1 MGLLDGLV
9 LEFKEQM
16 SGFVAIS
23 EQKRTDSP
31 IRFDAEIRIDDLGR
45 FLRLP
50 DHTAALGGTV
60 TFPALGGTFPMRD
73 GRFNLFSIDPS
84 TGVRQ
89 MVYQF
94 RFTAADGQTYF
105 LDGHKEIQDDRGRLD
120 AVADM
125 TRLFT
130 KVHRGEDAGA
140 PVYATGELRFN
151 LLDAPAMALSME
163 VRGAKSWYQKVAAL
177 AAFSSFAFGALRDEY
192 LRDIRLC
199 YDTQYENLVLA
210 GTLRGEDGVEAPF
223 FLVSGTHDRGFPWG
237 DTELFW
243 DVLLAVGDGRGGY
256 RRYAI
261 TDRILEG
268 LELDIT
274 TGSYRYRGPIFR
286 LAEGY
291 STAFSEMRAKT
302 PQLTAC
308 QADFHINFQARA
320 FDTLSFPFP
329 LVDDLV
335 RKMSSSLVKALREA
349 LPGKHAL
356 GINITPHAVNVSSGE
371 LRIDSP
377 QGGSWAIVPERSSG
391 ECERGTMRNVKE
403 PTMLYSYLC
412 AVSPARRAARVQIIT
427 RTLRDEREQWVKD
440 RLDAFIGTVVSRTA
454 SAEVLL
460 EGGRLTVKPLPPAG
474 KPKERAAPL
483 RKLNEPVIEVN
494 NDHYPTAVFQRRIV
508 EVEDVAGQRCLALE
522 EDMCTMRLEPIKSD
536 REVTVAAIRDDDK
549 FRALDRVLDETG
561 FDGLAEAR
569 LAESGKPR
577 KEMLIAIKPNF
588 MFAYD
593 KRDHT
598 TYTDPELVHR
608 LVRRLRDR
616 GFETIRVVEAQ
627 STYGEY
633 FDKRGVREVA
643 DYLGYDGSAGYQVAD
658 MTLDATEQRNFGP
671 HLGLHP
677 VSSTWRDADLRISFA
692 KNKTHAYSFYT
703 LTLKNIYGALPLAN
717 KFKEYHCNRDIYHTT
732 MEYLTAFPVHY
743 GLVDAHVSAD
753 GPFGIFADP
762 GPNLTKTVIGGGDL
776 VAVDWV
782 AATKMGLDPMISKY
796 MKLAVD
802 LFGKP
807 RIRLVGDAGLYRP
820 WLNVPVALTLFT
832 HKGLDAE
839 HFFGNL
845 FYSACAQMDEGHF
858 QHKSNAWHIRLLR
871 HLTVE
876 MRRTFFL
883 RTGENPSLGNR
894 LASWVFYRL
903 GF

>member
-1 MGLLDGLV
+1 
-9 LEFKEQM
+9 
-16 SGFVAIS
+16 
-23 EQKRTDSP
+23 
-31 IRFDAEIRIDDLGR
+31 
-45 FLRLP
+45 
-50 DHTAALGGTV
+50 
-60 TFPALGGTFPMRD
+60 
-73 GRFNLFSIDPS
+73 
-84 TGVRQ
+84 
-89 MVYQF
+89 
-94 RFTAADGQTYF
+94 
-105 LDGHKEIQDDRGRLD
+105 
-120 AVADM
+120 
-125 TRLFT
+125 
-130 KVHRGEDAGA
+130 
-140 PVYATGELRFN
+140 
-151 LLDAPAMALSME
+151 
-163 VRGAKSWYQKVAAL
+163 
-177 AAFSSFAFGALRDEY
+177 
-192 LRDIRLC
+192 
-199 YDTQYENLVLA
+199 
-210 GTLRGEDGVEAPF
+210 
-223 FLVSGTHDRGFPWG
+223 
-237 DTELFW
+237 
-243 DVLLAVGDGRGGY
+243 
-256 RRYAI
+256 
-261 TDRILEG
+261 
-268 LELDIT
+268 
-274 TGSYRYRGPIFR
+274 
-286 LAEGY
+286 
-291 STAFSEMRAKT
+291 
-302 PQLTAC
+302 
-308 QADFHINFQARA
+308 
-320 FDTLSFPFP
+320 
-329 LVDDLV
+329 
-335 RKMSSSLVKALREA
+335 
-349 LPGKHAL
+349 
-356 GINITPHAVNVSSGE
+356 
-371 LRIDSP
+371 
-377 QGGSWAIVPERSSG
+377 
-391 ECERGTMRNVKE
+391 
-403 PTMLYSYLC
+403 
-412 AVSPARRAARVQIIT
+412 
-427 RTLRDEREQWVKD
+427 
-440 RLDAFIGTVVSRTA
+440 
-454 SAEVLL
+454 
-460 EGGRLTVKPLPPAG
+460 
-474 KPKERAAPL
+474 
-483 RKLNEPVIEVN
+483 
-494 NDHYPTAVFQRRIV
+494 
-508 EVEDVAGQRCLALE
+508 
-522 EDMCTMRLEPIKSD
+522 MRLEPIKSD

>member
-329 LVDDLV
+329 LVDHLV
-335 RKMSSSLVKALREA
+335 RKMSSSRTLERACA
-349 LPGKHAL
+349 
-356 GINITPHAVNVSSGE
+356 GISRSCCPTMSASRTCGPCRSRSRSCSATRTNHSSA
-371 LRIDSP
+371 
-377 QGGSWAIVPERSSG
+377 SWA
-391 ECERGTMRNVKE
+391 T
-403 PTMLYSYLC
+403 
-412 AVSPARRAARVQIIT
+412 
-427 RTLRDEREQWVKD
+427 
-440 RLDAFIGTVVSRTA
+440 
-454 SAEVLL
+454 
-460 EGGRLTVKPLPPAG
+460 
-474 KPKERAAPL
+474 
-483 RKLNEPVIEVN
+483 
-494 NDHYPTAVFQRRIV
+494 
-508 EVEDVAGQRCLALE
+508 
-522 EDMCTMRLEPIKSD
+522 SD
-536 REVTVAAIRDDDK
+536 
-549 FRALDRVLDETG
+549 
-561 FDGLAEAR
+561 
-569 LAESGKPR
+569 
-577 KEMLIAIKPNF
+577 
-588 MFAYD
+588 
-593 KRDHT
+593 
-598 TYTDPELVHR
+598 
-608 LVRRLRDR
+608 
-616 GFETIRVVEAQ
+616 
-627 STYGEY
+627 
-633 FDKRGVREVA
+633 
-643 DYLGYDGSAGYQVAD
+643 
-658 MTLDATEQRNFGP
+658 
-671 HLGLHP
+671 
-677 VSSTWRDADLRISFA
+677 
-692 KNKTHAYSFYT
+692 
-703 LTLKNIYGALPLAN
+703 
-717 KFKEYHCNRDIYHTT
+717 
-732 MEYLTAFPVHY
+732 FPVR
-743 GLVDAHVSAD
+743 S
-753 GPFGIFADP
+753 
-762 GPNLTKTVIGGGDL
+762 
-776 VAVDWV
+776 
-782 AATKMGLDPMISKY
+782 
-796 MKLAVD
+796 
-802 LFGKP
+802 
-807 RIRLVGDAGLYRP
+807 R
-820 WLNVPVALTLFT
+820 
-832 HKGLDAE
+832 
-839 HFFGNL
+839 
-845 FYSACAQMDEGHF
+845 C
-858 QHKSNAWHIRLLR
+858 
-871 HLTVE
+871 
-876 MRRTFFL
+876 
-883 RTGENPSLGNR
+883 
-894 LASWVFYRL
+894 
-903 GF
+903 